1 MVAILVGLR
10 WRQLGHQL
18 SRNPWF
24 IVALVFSGLVAAGML
39 TALAFGLGALRV
51 LSPDLVGPIL
61 IIVGSVI
68 TAGWW
73 VGSIVVSADD
83 SLAPDRFALL
93 PVTARRLLPGLV
105 LAGVTT
111 IGGIGTALALLL
123 TWVGWSVSPAAL
135 VTAIVLAPLALLT
148 CVLGARVVSGLLAGW
163 LARRRTRDFVL
174 TVGVLLLASSGL
186 LFNLLASLVGRLGSP
201 GESFR
206 LVAEVLGW
214 TPLGAVYGVSS
225 AAAAGEWAVSAGRLL
240 VAVATVIA
248 LWAVAERSLA
258 ARLVD
263 PIVSSGGGRVR
274 SGGVIDRLLP
284 ATPTGAIAART
295 LRYRRRDPRHLV
307 NVVMLLVFP
316 LLMVAVVAM
325 NSLSSGGWS
334 VGPALILLPAINA
347 FLLATIVQMD
357 IAYDNNAIALH
368 ITSGVRGVADRAGRL
383 LGMAI
388 LAVPL
393 LAILCVL
400 ACLVTGAWELL
411 PASFGATFGLSLVVA
426 GAASFVGALLPG
438 RAPPPG
444 ANPLGRGSAGG
455 AQSFLALIIVTPIA
469 LVIGGPALGFAIASL
484 WTPWLAW
491 VSLGCALLLGGAAV
505 WGGIVLGGRM
515 LDRRWPRVLAEVSS
529 EG

>member
-1 MVAILVGLR
+1 MVALLVGLR

-18 SRNPWF
+18 NRSPWF
-24 IVALVFSGLVAAGML
+24 IVGLVFSGLVAVGLL
-39 TALAFGLGALRV
+39 TGLAFGLGALRV
-51 LSPDLVGPIL
+51 FSPELVGPIL
-61 IIVGSVI
+61 VVVGSVI

-73 VGSIVVSADD
+73 IGSIVVSADD
-83 SLAPDRFALL
+83 SLAADRFALL

-105 LAGVTT
+105 LAGATT

-123 TWVGWSVSPAAL
+123 MLVGWSVAPAAL
-135 VTAIVLAPLALLT
+135 LVALVLTPLALGT

-174 TVGVLLLASSGL
+174 TFGVLLLASSGL
-186 LFNLLASLVGRLGSP
+186 LFNLLGSLVGRLGAP
-201 GESFR
+201 GDAFIR
-206 LVAEVLGW
+206 IAEVLAW
-214 TPLGAVYGVSS
+214 TPVGAVYGVSS
-225 AAAAGEWAVSAGRLL
+225 AVAAGDWGVGVGRLL
-240 VAVATVIA
+240 VAILSVVV
-248 LWAVAERSLA
+248 LWRIAERSLSR
-258 ARLVD
+258 RLID

-274 SGGVIDRLLP
+274 SGGLIDRVLP

-307 NVVMLLVFP
+307 NLVMLFVFP

-325 NSLSSGGWS
+325 NSLNSGGWS
-334 VGPALILLPAINA
+334 FGPALILLPAINA
-347 FLLATIVQMD
+347 FLLATVIQMD
-357 IAYDNNAIALH
+357 LAYDNNAVALH
-368 ITSGVRGVADRAGRL
+368 IVSGVSGVADRAGRL

-388 LAVPL
+388 LVVPL

-400 ACLVTGAWELL
+400 ACLVTGAWDLL
-411 PASFGATFGLSLVVA
+411 PASIGATFGLTLAVA
-426 GAASFVGALLPG
+426 GASSVVGAVLPG

-444 ANPLGRGSAGG
+444 ANPLGRGSSGG

-469 LVIGGPALGFAIASL
+469 LVLGGPAFGFAIASL
-484 WTPWLAW
+484 WTAWLAW
-491 VSLGCALLLGGAAV
+491 ISLGCALVLGIAAV
-505 WGGIVLGGRM
+505 WAGVVIGGRT